1 MLIPSSEDQCGQRV
15 IKTIC
20 DEDITFVDMPMKV
33 KNKVSSFLCLHNDII
48 SKNLLLLNIGMS
60 NVIKNNSD
68 GDGAWIC

>member
-1 MLIPSSEDQCGQRV
+1 VAKESLRLYVTRTSH
-15 IKTIC
+15 
-20 DEDITFVDMPMKV
+20 DMPMKV
-33 KNKVSSFLCLHNDII
+33 KNKVSSFLCLHDDII